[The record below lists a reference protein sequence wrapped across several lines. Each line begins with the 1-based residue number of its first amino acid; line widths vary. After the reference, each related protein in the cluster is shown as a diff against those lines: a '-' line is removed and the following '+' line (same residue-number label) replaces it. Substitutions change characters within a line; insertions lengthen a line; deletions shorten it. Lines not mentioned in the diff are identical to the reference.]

1 MRILSVVGDGRDVLR
16 LAPLARALA
25 GRPDVEHVVV
35 HTGTLGV
42 TAGARSLFR
51 ELDLPAPAHHLG
63 VAPGTHAAEIGAA
76 MLALEPILRELRPEV
91 TLVYGDGNAAVAAA
105 LVAAG
110 LGVSVGHVEA
120 GLRCGDWSRPDELN
134 RATVDRVSALLF
146 APSRDAVEQLA
157 LEGAAEERVHFV
169 GSTLID
175 TLSWTLPR
183 ARANEVA
190 RGLGVC
196 AGAYAVA
203 AIDQPAT
210 VDDPEILGEVV
221 AALQRVAA
229 STPVL
234 WCVEPHTRQRV
245 EALDMRRVPDGCLVL
260 LEPLP
265 YVDLAALIAGA
276 GVVVTDANDLQEETT
291 FLGVPC
297 VTVGSSTA
305 RAMTCLVG
313 TNRLVQPR
321 CDTLVAAVQ
330 RAIARR
336 SPARPV
342 VERWDGRAAER
353 IVAVVCEGARVDDPA
368 SRPARH
374 SVATAE
380 PLGAA

>member
-35 HTGTLGV
+35 HTGPLGV

-63 VAPGTHAAEIGAA
+63 VASGTHAAEIGAA

-120 GLRCGDWSRPDELN
+120 GLRCGDWSRSDELN

-157 LEGAAEERVHFV
+157 LEGTAEERVHFV

-175 TLSWTLPR
+175 TLSWTLPG
-183 ARANEVA
+183 ARASEVA
-190 RGLGVC
+190 RGLGV
-196 AGAYAVA
+196 GAASYAVA
-203 AIDQPAT
+203 ALDRPAN
-210 VDDPEILGEVV
+210 VDERETLGEVV
-221 AALQRVAA
+221 AALQRVGA

-234 WCVEPHTRQRV
+234 WCVGPRTRQRI
-245 EALDMRRVPDGCLVL
+245 EALDVRMAPEGCLVL
-260 LEPLP
+260 LEPPP
-265 YVDLAALIAGA
+265 YVDLAALVAGA
-276 GVVVTDANDLQEETT
+276 GVVVTDADDLQEETT

-297 VTVGSSTA
+297 VTVGFTTA
-305 RAMTCLVG
+305 RPMTCLVG

-321 CDTLVAAVQ
+321 CDALVAAVE

-353 IVAVVCEGARVDDPA
+353 IVAVICDGERVDDVT
-368 SRPARH
+368 SRAARPGI
-374 SVATAE
+374 ALAE